1 MFIISFYVL
10 SSVRLNL
17 LGRPSYKVK
26 RYIYDFTFII
36 REVCRFKEEERVSS
50 SKE

>member
-1 MFIISFYVL
+1 VFIISFYVL
-10 SSVRLNL
+10 SGVRLNL
-17 LGRPSYKVK
+17 LGGPSCKVK
-26 RYIYDFTFII
+26 RRVYNFTFIV